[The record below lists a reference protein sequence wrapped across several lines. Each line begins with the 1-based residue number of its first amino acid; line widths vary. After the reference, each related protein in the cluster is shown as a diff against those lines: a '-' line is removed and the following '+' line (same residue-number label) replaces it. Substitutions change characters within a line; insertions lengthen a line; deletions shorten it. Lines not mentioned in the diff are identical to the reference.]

1 MVRTLEKLPL
11 RARSLPTSLIMYSS
25 PLCQMKTL
33 AEARGTFFGVNLK
46 SEVREAV
53 GCRCPQASV
62 LKVTTGSRNVEPD
75 ECNREDN
82 ALREDRDPVLHTPV
96 LLLLF
101 N

>member
-1 MVRTLEKLPL
+1 MPDEDAGGGAGHIFWGELEI
-11 RARSLPTSLIMYSS
+11 RSERSCRL
-25 PLCQMKTL
+25 QMSAT
-33 AEARGTFFGVNLK
+33 
-46 SEVREAV
+46 
-53 GCRCPQASV
+53 SV